1 MSIIFQSMNNYFIG
15 IMTGTSADALD
26 GCIVSFDEGF
36 KFVESASISLDDDYK
51 KNYEAC
57 IKAGYKTSSES
68 NVLAEIEQTLNRQ
81 TVKLIK
87 TLIDKSNIDVSKISL
102 IGFSGQTVFH
112 TNERSYQIGDPLFI
126 AKETKIN
133 VCSDFRNF
141 DIKHGGIGAPLIPAF
156 HNYLFSEDNKS
167 KIIFNIGGIAN
178 GTFLNDGEI
187 VLASDVGPG
196 NCLIDFVMA
205 ERFNKPF
212 DDKGDEASRG
222 EINQELLNE
231 LRSSCNDMQYPRADD
246 KQSYYELISDS
257 FYEIQS
263 NSVLKTLTEF
273 TAEKIVEFY
282 EFCKEPDEII
292 IHGGGT
298 KNLFLMNLIK
308 SKISGTLKTTEDKIP
323 SKFVEAAGFAYLA
336 CLNKGEVFL
345 AK

>member
-1 MSIIFQSMNNYFIG
+1 M
-15 IMTGTSADALD
+15 
-26 GCIVSFDEGF
+26 
-36 KFVESASISLDDDYK
+36 
-51 KNYEAC
+51 
-57 IKAGYKTSSES
+57 
-68 NVLAEIEQTLNRQ
+68 
-81 TVKLIK
+81 
-87 TLIDKSNIDVSKISL
+87 
-102 IGFSGQTVFH
+102 
-112 TNERSYQIGDPLFI
+112 FI

-212 DDKGDEASRG
+212 DNKGEEASKG
-222 EINQELLNE
+222 KINQELLNG
-231 LRSSCNDMQYPRADD
+231 LRNSCSDMQYPRADD
-246 KQSYYELISDS
+246 KQSYYELINNS

-263 NSVLKTLTEF
+263 NSVLRTLTEF
-273 TAEKIVEFY
+273 TAEKIGEFY
-282 EFCKEPDEII
+282 KFCKEPDEVI

-336 CLNKGEVFL
+336 YLNKGEVFL